1 MKKILHI
8 LLITF
13 FSFTIIS
20 CAQINTLKDD
30 LGSKYDDLSSGSEE
44 TAETASE
51 APTAIPEGTR
61 PLFVS
66 VGSSGTIIISSNGTK
81 WTRSTSGTKVKL
93 RAVTYGND
101 AFVAVGFSGTI
112 LTSSDGNKWTKR
124 KSGTKKHLGNVAF
137 GNDTFVAVGNNGT
150 VLTSPDGT
158 SWTKRRSRTKTSLYG
173 VAYGN
178 DTFVAV

>member
-30 LGSKYDDLSSGSEE
+30 LGSKYDDLSSGTDE
-44 TAETASE
+44 TAETANE
-51 APTAIPEGTR
+51 EPTAISEGTR

-66 VGSSGTIIISSNGTK
+66 VGSSGTIITSSNGTN

-93 RAVTYGND
+93 RAVTFGNNT
-101 AFVAVGFSGTI
+101 FVAVGSSGTI
-112 LTSSDGNKWTKR
+112 LTSPDGITWTTR
-124 KSGTKKHLGNVAF
+124 TSGTSN
-137 GNDTFVAVGNNGT
+137 T
-150 VLTSPDGT
+150 
-158 SWTKRRSRTKTSLYG
+158 LYG
-173 VAYGN
+173 V
-178 DTFVAV
+178 TFGE